1 MSMHCFIII
10 ALLYVILT
18 VPYASEFLLISNQNA
33 SLAAPAYALPLNFIF
48 LMYESLVEP
57 GYQNATPATKI
68 IPWLTLLLSTQGP
81 WQKCC
86 GVKSMIFV
94 FQM

>member
-18 VPYASEFLLISNQNA
+18 VPYASECLLISN
-33 SLAAPAYALPLNFIF
+33 
-48 LMYESLVEP
+48 
-57 GYQNATPATKI
+57 QNATPATKI